1 MSERALDQLVQ
12 GAPPPVAG
20 NPLPPEGVSRS
31 YRDGFR
37 GARRESLGTA
47 GVLLGTWL
55 ALIAASTIYR
65 ADFLSHQTL
74 LSVTFT
80 MAVLGV
86 VTVAESLVTISGG
99 ILDLSIPTGLI
110 LPAWVIVTL
119 LGHGVNI
126 VVVVAVGLL
135 TGSAW
140 GCLNALII
148 VFGKLN
154 PIIVTLGTNFAG
166 AAIVNIYLQSG
177 QTPLRSGLAKWGQ
190 TEVLGL
196 PSVFWAM
203 AIFVVVA
210 GYFVSHSRVGRRMI
224 AVGGNPQAA
233 RVRGI
238 SLRKTRF
245 AVFIVSGAV
254 CGFAALLFTAS
265 TLNFVSSETTYYL
278 LPCVAATILAGIRL
292 QGGTGNLWLILLS
305 VGLLSTVPTSLAF
318 FGVGELWQNVP
329 PGVVL
334 VVAVSIDGYRQ
345 MRSKR

>member
-1 MSERALDQLVQ
+1 
-12 GAPPPVAG
+12 
-20 NPLPPEGVSRS
+20 
-31 YRDGFR
+31 
-37 GARRESLGTA
+37 
-47 GVLLGTWL
+47 
-55 ALIAASTIYR
+55 
-65 ADFLSHQTL
+65 
-74 LSVTFT
+74 
-80 MAVLGV
+80 
-86 VTVAESLVTISGG
+86 VAESLVTISGG
-99 ILDLSIPTGLI
+99 ILDLSIPTELI

-126 VVVVAVGLL
+126 VIVVLMGLL
-135 TGSAW
+135 TGAAW
-140 GCLNALII
+140 GFLNALII

-166 AAIVNIYLQSG
+166 AAMVNIYLQSG
-177 QTPLRSGLAKWGQ
+177 QTPLKSGLAKWGQ
-190 TEVLGL
+190 SEFLGL

-203 AIFVVVA
+203 AVFVVLA
-210 GYFVSHSRVGRRMI
+210 GYFLSHSRVGRRTV

-238 SLRKTRF
+238 SLRRTRF
-245 AVFIVSGAV
+245 GVFVASGAV
-254 CGFAALLFTAS
+254 CGFAAVLFTAS

-292 QGGTGNLWLILLS
+292 QGGSGNLWLILLS
-305 VGLLSTVPTSLAF
+305 VGLLATVPTSLAF

-345 MRSKR
+345 LRSRR

>member
-1 MSERALDQLVQ
+1 MSEQALDQVVQ
-12 GAPPPVAG
+12 GAPSPSGRGPDR
-20 NPLPPEGVSRS
+20 PEGAVRS
-31 YRDGFR
+31 YMASVR

-47 GVLLGTWL
+47 LVILGAWV

-65 ADFLSHQTL
+65 SDFLSRQTL
-74 LSVTFT
+74 LSITFT

-99 ILDLSIPTGLI
+99 ILDLSIPTELI

-126 VVVVAVGLL
+126 VIVVLMGLL
-135 TGSAW
+135 TGAAW
-140 GCLNALII
+140 GFLNALII

-166 AAIVNIYLQSG
+166 AAMVNIYLQSG
-177 QTPLRSGLAKWGQ
+177 QTPLKSGLAKWGQ
-190 TEVLGL
+190 SEFLGL

-203 AIFVVVA
+203 AVFVVLA
-210 GYFVSHSRVGRRMI
+210 GYFLSHSRVGRRTV

-238 SLRKTRF
+238 SLRRTRF
-245 AVFIVSGAV
+245 GVFVASGAV
-254 CGFAALLFTAS
+254 CGFAAVLFTAS

-292 QGGTGNLWLILLS
+292 QGGSGNLWLILLS
-305 VGLLSTVPTSLAF
+305 VGLLATVPTSLAF

-345 MRSKR
+345 LRSRR

>member
-1 MSERALDQLVQ
+1 MPSPA
-12 GAPPPVAG
+12 GAGPG
-20 NPLPPEGVSRS
+20 QPEGAVRS
-31 YRDGFR
+31 YLASVR

-47 GVLLGTWL
+47 LVVLGAWV
-55 ALIAASTIYR
+55 ALVAASTIYR
-65 ADFLSHQTL
+65 SDFLSRQTL
-74 LSVTFT
+74 LSITFT

-86 VTVAESLVTISGG
+86 VTVAEALVTISGG
-99 ILDLSIPTGLI
+99 ILDLSIPTELI

-126 VVVVAVGLL
+126 VLVVLMGLL
-135 TGSAW
+135 TGAAW
-140 GCLNALII
+140 GLLNALII

-166 AAIVNIYLQSG
+166 AAIVNIYLTSG
-177 QTPLRSGLAKWGQ
+177 QTPLKSGLAKWGQ
-190 TEVLGL
+190 SEVLGL

-203 AIFVVVA
+203 AVFVLIS
-210 GYFVSHSRVGRRMI
+210 GYFLSHSRVGRRTV

-238 SLRKTRF
+238 SLRRTRF
-245 AVFIVSGAV
+245 GVFIVSGAV
-254 CGFAALLFTAS
+254 CGFAAVLFTAS
-265 TLNFVSSETTYYL
+265 TLNFVSSEATYYL

-292 QGGTGNLWLILLS
+292 QGGSGNLWLILLS

>member
-1 MSERALDQLVQ
+1 MYQESL
-12 GAPPPVAG
+12 
-20 NPLPPEGVSRS
+20 
-31 YRDGFR
+31 R

-47 GVLLGTWL
+47 AVLLGTWL

-65 ADFLSHQTL
+65 ADFLSRQTL

-86 VTVAESLVTISGG
+86 VTVAQSLVTISGG

-126 VVVVAVGLL
+126 VLVIAGGLL
-135 TGSAW
+135 TGAAW

-177 QTPLRSGLAKWGQ
+177 QTPLKSGLATWGQ
-190 TEVLGL
+190 SEVLGL
-196 PSVFWAM
+196 PNVFWAM
-203 AIFVVVA
+203 AIFVVIA
-210 GYFVSHSRVGRRMI
+210 GYYLSHSRVGRRTI

-245 AVFIVSGAV
+245 GVFLASGAV

-292 QGGTGNLWLILLS
+292 QGGSGNLWLILLS
-305 VGLLSTVPTSLAF
+305 VGLSSTVPTSLAF

-329 PGVVL
+329 PGAVL
-334 VVAVSIDGYRQ
+334 VVAVSIDGFRQ
-345 MRSKR
+345 MRVKR

>member
-1 MSERALDQLVQ
+1 M
-12 GAPPPVAG
+12 
-20 NPLPPEGVSRS
+20 
-31 YRDGFR
+31 
-37 GARRESLGTA
+37 
-47 GVLLGTWL
+47 
-55 ALIAASTIYR
+55 
-65 ADFLSHQTL
+65 
-74 LSVTFT
+74 
-80 MAVLGV
+80 
-86 VTVAESLVTISGG
+86 
-99 ILDLSIPTGLI
+99 
-110 LPAWVIVTL
+110 
-119 LGHGVNI
+119 
-126 VVVVAVGLL
+126 
-135 TGSAW
+135 
-140 GCLNALII
+140 
-148 VFGKLN
+148 FGKLN

-177 QTPLRSGLAKWGQ
+177 QTPLKSGLANWGQ
-190 TEVLGL
+190 SEVLGL

-203 AIFVVVA
+203 AIFVLIA
-210 GYFVSHSRVGRRMI
+210 GYFLSHSRVGRRTI

-238 SLRKTRF
+238 SLRRTRF
-245 AVFIVSGAV
+245 GVFIASGAV

-265 TLNFVSSETTYYL
+265 TLNFVSSEATYYL

-292 QGGTGNLWLILLS
+292 QGGSGNLWLILLS